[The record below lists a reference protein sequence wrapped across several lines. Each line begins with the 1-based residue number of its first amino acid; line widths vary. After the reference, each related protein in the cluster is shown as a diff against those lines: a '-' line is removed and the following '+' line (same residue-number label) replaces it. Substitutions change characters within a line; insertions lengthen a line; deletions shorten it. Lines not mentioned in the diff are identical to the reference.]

1 MDQTK
6 AKLNWRPRGFLQWL
20 LTILSVI
27 VCFIIIIVA
36 YYMFNPSNMDK
47 IMSLLAWGASIFPI
61 ILVVTA
67 LIIIALLALSFWKKT
82 LIALTV
88 LIPILLLLI
97 FLIVQ
102 PISNIKS
109 YAKSEKVSVTLSSL
123 FFYKQNI
130 STKPSVDVVYGK
142 TTDGIELKLDV
153 WPAQKKSEDVVTPV
167 IVQVHGGGWVSGD
180 KGQVQDWNQWMNDQ
194 GYTVFDVRYRMPP
207 EAGWKDEVGDVK
219 SAIGWIVQHAD
230 TYKIDPNR
238 IILMGESAGGNLAL
252 LAAYS
257 MGDKHLPPSTDVP
270 DVSIKAVINM
280 YGPSDMTEFYKNNP
294 SKRYVQ
300 DVMNQYIGGLPSDY
314 PERYKTLSPISY
326 IQENTP
332 PTIMF
337 LGTGDR
343 IVPVEQANVLDE
355 KLTKSGV
362 AHELYLLPKVDHG
375 FDANPGSLST
385 QFAKEK
391 VKAFLQNYNK

>member
-1 MDQTK
+1 MNQIT
-6 AKLNWRPRGFLQWL
+6 NWRPRGFLQWL

-391 VKAFLQNYNK
+391 VKAFLQKYNK